1 MIDIKSENELRLI
14 SEAGRV
20 VKLILEELKYAA
32 RPGITTARL
41 AEKAEEII
49 KKCNSRSAF
58 KGYRGY
64 PGIICTSL
72 NEQVVHGIPGEK
84 RLSSGDILSIDV
96 GIEKDGYFADSAITL
111 PIGDKVSENAAR
123 LIDIT
128 EKSLYAGIEKAV
140 EGNRLFDISN
150 AIQQLSESHG
160 YAVVRDFVGHG
171 IGRSLHEE
179 PEVPNWGKQGTGP
192 RLKNGMVLAI
202 EPMINEGGYE
212 VEVLPDGWTA
222 VTKDR
227 LLSAHFEHTIAI
239 TEHGPK
245 VLT

>member
-20 VKLILEELKYAA
+20 VRLILEELKHTA
-32 RPGITTARL
+32 RPGITTLSL
-41 AEKAEEII
+41 AEKAEDII
-49 KKCNSRSAF
+49 KKSNSRSAF

-84 RLSSGDILSIDV
+84 KLSSGDILSIDV
-96 GIEKDGYFADSAITL
+96 GVEKDGYFADSAITVA
-111 PIGDKVSENAAR
+111 IGDKVSENAAR

-150 AIQQLSESHG
+150 AIQRLSESYG
-160 YAVVRDFVGHG
+160 YGVVRDFVGHG

-212 VEVLPDGWTA
+212 VEVLSDGWTA

-227 LLSAHFEHTIAI
+227 LLSAHFEHTVAI